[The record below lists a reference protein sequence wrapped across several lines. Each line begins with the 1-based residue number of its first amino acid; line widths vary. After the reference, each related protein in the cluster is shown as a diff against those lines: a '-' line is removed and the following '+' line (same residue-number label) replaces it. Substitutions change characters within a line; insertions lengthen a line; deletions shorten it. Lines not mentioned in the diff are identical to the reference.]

1 MDATAATEEQSDVA
15 EGESS
20 TREGDVSEG
29 EGQFKTTVM
38 RSVLGRSSV
47 SSHFEGSF
55 HPKKTSTQV
64 KGGKLGAKSTATTT
78 VKKAPGKRA
87 KSGIRGIR
95 ALESDSEEE
104 EEEDRELMS
113 LLEPGGRMSR
123 LVGLSQLTRSRPSR
137 AGLGEKSV
145 ALSRG
150 TGGERGGRKARGG
163 SENLSSQSGESTDE
177 ERLPPSRKSKSAARP
192 KQSAVQT
199 TEKRKQEPQLTT
211 AKQARAVASNTTIL
225 SRTGRERKKSRKSVA
240 FNPHTTNLGSPELEP
255 PSLSH
260 SSAPA
265 TAKQVERGTTDSSDS
280 GSAVYDYVPSD
291 EEDYTHAK
299 SRLYS
304 PKRKSILRKAAS
316 AKVSMVRSRQQK
328 EETFTAAEEAA
339 TGEGGGAG
347 ASKPRTQDSL
357 SIRDLSVR
365 VENISSRGQWFVP
378 DVHSVISKS
387 SPRSLQRLTR
397 TERAHVSEAGESS
410 EVVVQKKR
418 RRQRPKELDSTLL
431 SSLRYGGEG
440 EEGEGEGD
448 GAAGEIDSG
457 AQSGGASSAEE
468 GLAQTSDSRRRVAS
482 STEQSTSSARSSR
495 PGKQRSRLA
504 KLTPPWQRSTRGKK
518 AATSKSDSELDVEE
532 DAPAFKK
539 QRVSTPEEDEGMQSG
554 DGRFMSSSE
563 EEEEKDGVDLVRSMG
578 GRRYRRHILEHR
590 EDKTPGVRR
599 SKRTRLAPVQYWKN
613 EEVEYER
620 RRSGMRVVY
629 SASYGH
635 T

>member
-1 MDATAATEEQSDVA
+1 MA

-20 TREGDVSEG
+20 AREG

-38 RSVLGRSSV
+38 QSVLGRSSV

-55 HPKKTSTQV
+55 HPKKTSTQI

-78 VKKAPGKRA
+78 VKKASGKRA
-87 KSGIRGIR
+87 KSGIR

-104 EEEDRELMS
+104 EDDRELMS

-123 LVGLSQLTRSRPSR
+123 LVGLSQLTRLKQSR

-192 KQSAVQT
+192 KQSAVRT
-199 TEKRKQEPQLTT
+199 TEKRKQGPQLTT

-260 SSAPA
+260 YSAPA

-304 PKRKSILRKAAS
+304 PKRKNILRKAAL
-316 AKVSMVRSRQQK
+316 AKVSKVRSRQQK
-328 EETFTAAEEAA
+328 EETFTVAEEAA
-339 TGEGGGAG
+339 TGEEGGAG
-347 ASKPRTQDSL
+347 ASKPQAQDSL

-387 SPRSLQRLTR
+387 SPRSLQRLTHSG
-397 TERAHVSEAGESS
+397 RAHVSEAGESS

-431 SSLRYGGEG
+431 SSLRNGGEG
-440 EEGEGEGD
+440 EEGEGD

-518 AATSKSDSELDVEE
+518 AATSKSGSELHVDVEE

-554 DGRFMSSSE
+554 DGRFVSSSE
-563 EEEEKDGVDLVRSMG
+563 EEEEERDGVDLVRSMG

-590 EDKTPGVRR
+590 EGKTPGVRR
-599 SKRTRLAPVQYWKN
+599 SKRTRLAPVQYWMN

-620 RRSGMRVVY
+620 RRSGMRVVC
-629 SASYGH
+629 SASCGH
-635 T
+635 I